1 MPWLVNLILDILA
14 GIYVVAGITLT
25 LFVSTFGVLLL
36 LYALNRGK
44 RPVAPETSDDELLS
58 VTIQLPIYNEQY
70 VAARLIDAV
79 CTLDYPP
86 DKFRVQILD
95 DSIDETTEICRE
107 RAAYWQARG
116 IDCRL
121 LRRENREGY
130 KAGALA
136 FGLSQVETDC
146 VAIFDADFV
155 PDPDFLRVVMPHF
168 SSGPEVG
175 LVQTRWAH
183 LNMDYNW
190 LTHAQ
195 AINID
200 GHFAIEQVARSR
212 GYLPMSMNGTGGI
225 WRVAAIHDAGGWSAA
240 TLTEDLDLSYRALV
254 RGWRFIYLVDVP
266 VPGELPPQVA
276 AWKVQQ
282 ARWATGSTQCLIRH
296 TLPLFRSDLPL
307 WKKMMGVAHLSQYAI
322 QLVIFTLF
330 VLTPILLAGNRFHAL
345 PDLRPVGIF
354 GAIPPLLLVIAQIE
368 LYGRF
373 PRNLLYFPVQFISG
387 AAIVLSN
394 TVAVLRALN
403 ISKIQE
409 FKRTPKYR
417 VLARSDRWTSR
428 RYALKVDWT
437 TVGEL
442 LLAIYAL
449 WGGILALGRF
459 PPLAPY
465 LFTYGISFATFAYW
479 NFYQTRLLGR

>member
-1 MPWLVNLILDILA
+1 VNLLLDILA
-14 GIYVVAGITLT
+14 GIYILAGLT
-25 LFVSTFGVLLL
+25 LSVFVSTFGILLL
-36 LYALNRGK
+36 IYAFKRRK
-44 RPVAPETSDDELLS
+44 RPIAPQVSDDDLLS

-79 CTLDYPP
+79 CALDYP
-86 DKFRVQILD
+86 KFCVQILD
-95 DSIDETTEICRE
+95 DSTDETADICRE
-107 RAAYWQARG
+107 RSEFWQSKG

-121 LRRENREGY
+121 IQRENREGY

-136 FGLSQVETDC
+136 VGLEQVKTHC

-155 PDPDFLRVVMPHF
+155 PAPDFLRRVMPHF
-168 SSGPEVG
+168 NSAPQVG

-190 LTHAQ
+190 LTRAQ

-200 GHFAIEQVARSR
+200 GHFAVEQVARSR

-225 WRVAAIHDAGGWSAA
+225 WRVAAIQDAGGWSAA

-254 RGWRFIYLVDVP
+254 RGWRFLYLVDVP

-296 TLPLFRSDLPL
+296 AVPLMRSDFPL
-307 WKKMMGVAHLSQYAI
+307 WKKLMGLAHLSQYTI
-322 QLVIFTLF
+322 QPVIFTLF
-330 VLTPILLAGNRFHAL
+330 VLTPPLLAGDRFHAL
-345 PDLRPVGIF
+345 PDLRAVGIL
-354 GAIPPLLLVIAQIE
+354 GAIPPILLIVAQIE
-368 LYGRF
+368 LYGRR
-373 PRNLLYFPVQFISG
+373 PYNLLYFPIQFVSG

-403 ISKIQE
+403 INKIQE

-417 VLARSDRWTSR
+417 VLTRGDGWTGRS
-428 RYALKVDWT
+428 YALNIDWT
-437 TVGEL
+437 TLGEL
-442 LLAIYAL
+442 GLAIYAI
-449 WGGILALGRF
+449 WGGILALERF
-459 PPLAPY
+459 PALAPY
-465 LFTYGISFATFAYW
+465 LFTYGFSFAAFAYW
-479 NFYQTRLLGR
+479 NFYQTRRLNR